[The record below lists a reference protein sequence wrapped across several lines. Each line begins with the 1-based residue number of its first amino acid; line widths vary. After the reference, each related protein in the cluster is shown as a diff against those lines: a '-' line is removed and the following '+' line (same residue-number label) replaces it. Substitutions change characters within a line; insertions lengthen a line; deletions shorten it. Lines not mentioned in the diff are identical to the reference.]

1 MIIVKI
7 HYGLGNQLFQYA
19 LAKSLSV
26 QRGIT
31 FKLDTSFFNGIP
43 DKDHPRIYQL
53 CHFNITENVA
63 EPREIDDYIKPG
75 FLIRRWRNM
84 MNAGL
89 PYYKKKVV
97 YENGLAFDDNIFS
110 VKDNSYLF
118 GYWQDE
124 RYFSGVQDQLRK
136 DLTFKTA
143 PSSQNKE
150 LIQQIQE
157 TQSVCIHIRRG
168 DYLTDQSTV
177 TTVGI
182 CDLPYYYKAIEIVK
196 SKINN
201 PVFYIFSDEMEWVK
215 REFKIDQ
222 PCVYV
227 DHNSQEMAY
236 EDLRLM
242 SACKNHIIANSS
254 FSWWGAWLSN
264 FKDQLVIAPK
274 IWRKQGPDMY
284 LPKGWVP
291 L

>member
-19 LAKSLSV
+19 LARSLSI
-26 QRGIT
+26 QQGKE
-31 FKLDTSFFNGIP
+31 FKLDISYFGGEP

-53 CHFNITENVA
+53 CHFNINENIA
-63 EPREIDDYIKPG
+63 GPKEIDSFIKPG
-75 FLIRRWRNM
+75 FLKRRWREIIHI
-84 MNAGL
+84 GL

-97 YENGLAFDDNIFS
+97 YENGLSFDNDIFH
-110 VKDNSYLF
+110 VEDNSYLF

-124 RYFSGVQDQLRK
+124 RYFSAIQDQLRK
-136 DLTFKTA
+136 DLSFKTA
-143 PSSQNKE
+143 PSSLNKE
-150 LIQQIQE
+150 FLQQIEE
-157 TQSVCIHIRRG
+157 TTSVCIHIRRG

-177 TTVGI
+177 TTIGI
-182 CDLPYYYKAIEIVK
+182 CDLPYYYNAIEIVR

-222 PCVYV
+222 PCIYV

-264 FKDQLVIAPK
+264 NKDQLVIAPK
-274 IWRKQGPDMY
+274 VWRKQGPEMY